1 MDRFKFKA
9 KIEIIGVNP
18 FVFLP
23 DKVLHEVFMQA
34 GKNKGKIPVKMK
46 IDGYEFTQTLIKWS
60 GSWRLYL
67 NTPMRKAA
75 QKDVGDVANFEIA
88 YDPIERVFPMQ
99 PKFEKALLENKEAKK
114 VFDSLRPSLQ
124 LEINRYFSFLKT
136 ESSVD
141 RNVTKAIQFL
151 LGNGRFVARDKPK

>member
-1 MDRFKFKA
+1 MDMIKFKA

-23 DKVLHEVFMQA
+23 ERALRQLFAQA
-34 GKNKGKIPVKMK
+34 GKDKGKIPVRIK
-46 IDGYEFTQTLIKWS
+46 IDRHEFPQTLIKWS
-60 GSWRLYL
+60 GAWRLYL

-75 QKDVGDVANFEIA
+75 NKDVGDTANFVIA
-88 YDPIERVFPMQ
+88 YDALERTVPLH
-99 PKFEKALLENKEAKK
+99 PKFRNALRNNRRAKE
-114 VFDSLRPSLQ
+114 VFDSLRPSLR
-124 LEINRYFSFLKT
+124 LEINRYFSFLRT
-136 ESSVD
+136 ESAMD

>member
-1 MDRFKFKA
+1 M
-9 KIEIIGVNP
+9 IGVNP

-23 DKVLHEVFMQA
+23 ERVLYKVFLQA
-34 GKNKGKIPVKMK
+34 GKDKGKIPVKMK
-46 IDGYEFTQTLIKWS
+46 IDGHEFPQTLIKWS

-75 QKDVGDVANFEIA
+75 KKDVGDVANFEIA
-88 YDPIERVFPMQ
+88 YDPGERVFPRH

-124 LEINRYFSFLKT
+124 LEINRYFSFLKA

>member
-1 MDRFKFKA
+1 MDMLKFKA

-23 DKVLHEVFMQA
+23 DRVLHQIFIQA
-34 GKNKGKIPVKMK
+34 GKNKGKIPVRIK
-46 IDGYEFTQTLIKWS
+46 IAGHEFTQTLIKWS
-60 GSWRLYL
+60 GAWRLYL

-75 QKDVGDVANFEIA
+75 KKDVGDVANFEIA
-88 YDPIERVFPMQ
+88 YDPVERVFPIH
-99 PKFEKALLENKEAKK
+99 PKFEKALLENKEAKT

-151 LGNGRFVARDKPK
+151 LGKGRFVARDKPK